1 MGRRGTTSAE
11 YAILAVAIIV
21 IVAGSIVLLGDP
33 TNGAFIRVG
42 GAILDGQA
50 APLRRG
56 RTRGPWAGS
65 TSGTTTTRRADTRGG
80 AAQTGDPP

>member
-1 MGRRGTTSAE
+1 MTIPLRRGAIRALQDHGGTTSAE
-11 YAILAVAIIV
+11 DAILAVAVIV

-50 APLRRG
+50 ALQ
-56 RTRGPWAGS
+56 
-65 TSGTTTTRRADTRGG
+65 TT
-80 AAQTGDPP
+80 P

>member
-1 MGRRGTTSAE
+1 VTVPLRRGALGALLGRRGTTSAE

-50 APLRRG
+50 ALL
-56 RTRGPWAGS
+56 T
-65 TSGTTTTRRADTRGG
+65 
-80 AAQTGDPP
+80 PP